1 MPREWN
7 ATDDSAWQQALSL
20 TSESYRC
27 GYCGNDVASNSGWHT
42 SPARAYVRICP
53 QCNVPTFFS
62 VHNEQIPGPLLGGN
76 VAGLEDE
83 IADIYKEARASITVN
98 AYTGAVMLCR
108 KILMNVSVANGA
120 EEGLRFAQY
129 VEWLIAERYAPKGS
143 EKWVNYIRNRGNE
156 ANHVIRSMTRE
167 DAEGVLRFTE
177 QLLRNMYELPDLIPP
192 FDNSDSSSE
201 S

>member
-1 MPREWN
+1 MPRDWG
-7 ATDDSAWQQALSL
+7 ATDSEAWQQTVSV

-27 GYCGNDVASNSGWHT
+27 GYCGNDVASNSGWYT
-42 SPARAYVRICP
+42 KGGSAYVRICP

-62 VHNEQIPGPLLGGN
+62 ANNDQIPGPLLGGN
-76 VAGLEDE
+76 VAGLEDD
-83 IADIYKEARASITVN
+83 IADLYKEARASITVN
-98 AYTGAVMLCR
+98 AHTGAVMLCR
-108 KILMNVSVANGA
+108 KILMNVSVAKGA
-120 EEGLRFAQY
+120 GEGLRFAQY
-129 VEWLIAERYAPKGS
+129 VEWLMAEGYAPKGS
-143 EKWVNYIRNRGNE
+143 EEWVNYIKNRGNE
-156 ANHVIRSMTRE
+156 ANHEIRSMTKE